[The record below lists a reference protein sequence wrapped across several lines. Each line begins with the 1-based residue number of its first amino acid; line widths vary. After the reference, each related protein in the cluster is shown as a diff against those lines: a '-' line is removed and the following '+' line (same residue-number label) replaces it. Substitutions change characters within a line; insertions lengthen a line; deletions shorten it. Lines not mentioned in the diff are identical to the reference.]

1 MNFDD
6 DRDSPFDVAPDDG
19 GLSLENLSQAF
30 ADLHRQGEDPYE
42 DTVADEEAG
51 EFEGATAASEGGDEE
66 DALPPAEDTSVVTPR
81 SILEAMLFVGH
92 PENRALSAERTAA
105 SMRGV
110 RPEEIDAWVAELN
123 DEYEK
128 LNCPYAI
135 VASAEGYRMVLRP
148 DLGDLRERFHG
159 RLKEVRL
166 SQAAVDIMA
175 IVAYRQPID
184 RESIDRLR
192 GKPSGALLNQLIRR
206 NLLALDRAAG
216 AKPAYRT
223 AERFLE
229 LFGLESL
236 RDLPQSV
243 DFDRE

>member
-1 MNFDD
+1 MNFAD
-6 DRDSPFDVAPDDG
+6 DRDSLFDAAPDDG
-19 GLSLENLSQAF
+19 GLSLEDLSQAF
-30 ADLHRQGEDPYE
+30 ADLLRQGDDPYE
-42 DTVADEEAG
+42 DTVDEEAA
-51 EFEGATAASEGGDEE
+51 EAEGAVAAGDSGEE
-66 DALPPAEDTSVVTPR
+66 DDEVPPAEDTSVVTPK

-110 RPEEIDAWVAELN
+110 RPDEIDGWVAELN
-123 DEYEK
+123 EEYER
-128 LNCPYAI
+128 LNCPYQI

-166 SQAAVDIMA
+166 SQAAVDILA

-192 GKPSGALLNQLIRR
+192 SKPSGALLNQLVRR
-206 NLLALDRAAG
+206 NLLTLDRGAG

-223 AERFLE
+223 AERFLD

-236 RDLPQSV
+236 GDLPQSV

>member
-1 MNFDD
+1 MTFAD
-6 DRDSPFDVAPDDG
+6 DRDSLFDAAPDDG
-19 GLSLENLSQAF
+19 GLSLEDLSQAF
-30 ADLHRQGEDPYE
+30 ADLLRQGDDPYE
-42 DTVADEEAG
+42 DAVAEDDPSEPEA
-51 EFEGATAASEGGDEE
+51 AIPASEGNDE
-66 DALPPAEDTSVVTPR
+66 DDPIPPAEDTSVVTPK

-123 DEYEK
+123 EEYER

-166 SQAAVDIMA
+166 SQAAVDILA

-184 RESIDRLR
+184 REAIDRLR
-192 GKPSGALLNQLIRR
+192 SKPSGALLNQLVRR
-206 NLLALDRAAG
+206 NLLALDRVAG
-216 AKPAYRT
+216 AKPVYRT
-223 AERFLE
+223 ADRFLD
-229 LFGLESL
+229 LFGLASL
-236 RDLPQSV
+236 SDLPQSV
-243 DFDRE
+243 DFDHE

>member
-1 MNFDD
+1 MDSADAHDPLFDA
-6 DRDSPFDVAPDDG
+6 PPDDG
-19 GLSLENLSQAF
+19 GLSLEDLSQAF
-30 ADLHRQGEDPYE
+30 AALLRQGDDPYE
-42 DTVADEEAG
+42 DVVADEEVDELQVPAVAD
-51 EFEGATAASEGGDEE
+51 ERTDEE
-66 DALPPAEDTSVVTPR
+66 DAVPPAEDTSVVTPK

-110 RPEEIDAWVAELN
+110 RADEIDAWVAELN
-123 DEYEK
+123 EEYDR

-135 VASAEGYRMVLRP
+135 VASADGYRMILRP
-148 DLGDLRERFHG
+148 DHDDLRERFHG

-166 SQAAVDIMA
+166 SQAAVDILA

-184 RESIDRLR
+184 RDAIDRLR
-192 GKPSGALLNQLIRR
+192 SKPSGALLNQMVRR
-206 NLLALDRAAG
+206 NLLSLDRSAG
-216 AKPAYRT
+216 AKPVYRT
-223 AERFLE
+223 TDRFLD

-236 RDLPQSV
+236 KDLPQSV

>member
-1 MNFDD
+1 MTFAD
-6 DRDSPFDVAPDDG
+6 DRDSLFDAAPDDG
-19 GLSLENLSQAF
+19 GLSLEDLSQAF
-30 ADLHRQGEDPYE
+30 ADLLRQGDDPYE
-42 DTVADEEAG
+42 DAVADEEAA
-51 EFEGATAASEGGDEE
+51 EIAEVSEGSDED
-66 DALPPAEDTSVVTPR
+66 DALPPAEDTSVVTPK

-110 RPEEIDAWVAELN
+110 RPDEIDAWVAELN
-123 DEYEK
+123 EEYEK

-166 SQAAVDIMA
+166 SQAAVDILA

-192 GKPSGALLNQLIRR
+192 GKPSGALLNQLVRR

-216 AKPAYRT
+216 AKPVYRT
-223 AERFLE
+223 AERFLD

-236 RDLPQSV
+236 GDLPQSV